1 MMKKKILK
9 LGDNIK
15 GVNSNWKFSG
25 NTAKNFDSHI
35 KKSVPLYDWSHDIS
49 LKLSDFFLNEKTN
62 VYDLGCSTGTF
73 LKELSIRSKEKKH
86 IFYGVDEIKDMC
98 KIATK
103 NNKKRKNVKIIN
115 KKIEDI
121 KFKKSSLITSFY
133 TMQFIHP
140 SKRQY
145 IFNKIYKNLN
155 WSGAFIIFEKVRA
168 PDSRFQDITIQI
180 YNDYKIEQG
189 FTSEEIISKSKSLK
203 GVMDPFSSAANFQML
218 KRAGFKDIITILKFI
233 NFEGFLAVK

>member
-1 MMKKKILK
+1 M
-9 LGDNIK
+9 
-15 GVNSNWKFSG
+15 
-25 NTAKNFDSHI
+25 
-35 KKSVPLYDWSHDIS
+35 YDWSHDIS

-73 LKELSIRSKEKKH
+73 LKELSIRSKERKH
-86 IFYGVDEIKDMC
+86 TFYGIDEVKDMC
-98 KIATK
+98 KIAIK
-103 NNKKRKNVKIIN
+103 NNQKIRNVKIIN

-140 SKRQY
+140 SRRQN

-155 WSGAFIIFEKVRA
+155 WSGAFILFEKVRA
-168 PDSRFQDITIQI
+168 PDARFQDITMQI

-189 FTSEEIISKSKSLK
+189 FTSEEIISKSISLK
-203 GVMDPFSSAANFQML
+203 GVMDPFSSNANFEML
-218 KRAGFKDIITILKFI
+218 KRAGFKDLMSILKFLI
-233 NFEGFLAVK
+233 FEGFLAIK

>member
-1 MMKKKILK
+1 MKKKILK

-15 GVNSNWKFSG
+15 GLSNNWKFSG
-25 NTAKNFDSHI
+25 STAKNFDNHI

-73 LKELSIRSKEKKH
+73 LKELSMRSKEKKH
-86 IFYGVDEIKDMC
+86 IFYGIDEIKDMC
-98 KIATK
+98 KIAIK
-103 NNKKRKNVKIIN
+103 NNQKSKNVKIFN

-140 SKRQY
+140 SKRQS

-155 WSGAFIIFEKVRA
+155 WSGTFILFEKVRA
-168 PDSRFQDITIQI
+168 PDARFQDITMQI
-180 YNDYKIEQG
+180 YNDYKIQQG
-189 FTSEEIISKSKSLK
+189 FTSEEIISKSMSLK
-203 GVMDPFSSAANFQML
+203 GVMDPFSSAANFAML
-218 KRAGFKDIITILKFI
+218 KRAGFKDIMRIMKFL
-233 NFEGFLAVK
+233 NFEGFLAIK

>member
-1 MMKKKILK
+1 
-9 LGDNIK
+9 
-15 GVNSNWKFSG
+15 
-25 NTAKNFDSHI
+25 
-35 KKSVPLYDWSHDIS
+35 
-49 LKLSDFFLNEKTN
+49 
-62 VYDLGCSTGTF
+62 
-73 LKELSIRSKEKKH
+73 
-86 IFYGVDEIKDMC
+86 MC

-103 NNKKRKNVKIIN
+103 NNKKRNNVKIIN

-140 SKRQY
+140 SKRQN

-168 PDSRFQDITIQI
+168 PDARFQDITMQI

-189 FTSEEIISKSKSLK
+189 FTSEEIISKSMSLK
-203 GVMDPFSSAANFQML
+203 GVMDPFSSNANFAML
-218 KRAGFKDIITILKFI
+218 KRAGFKDIMSILKFL
-233 NFEGFLAVK
+233 NFEGFLAIK

>member
-1 MMKKKILK
+1 MKKRILK

-15 GVNSNWKFSG
+15 GISSNWKFSG
-25 NTAKNFDSHI
+25 STAKNFDNHI

-86 IFYGVDEIKDMC
+86 TFYGIDEVKDMC
-98 KIATK
+98 KIAIK
-103 NNKKRKNVKIIN
+103 NNQKRRNVKIIN

-140 SKRQY
+140 SRRQN

-155 WSGAFIIFEKVRA
+155 WSGAFILFEKVRA
-168 PDSRFQDITIQI
+168 PDARFQDITMQI

-189 FTSEEIISKSKSLK
+189 FTSEEIISKSISLK
-203 GVMDPFSSAANFQML
+203 GVMDPFSSNANFEML
-218 KRAGFKDIITILKFI
+218 KRAGFKDVMSILKFL
-233 NFEGFLAVK
+233 NFEGFLAIK

>member
-1 MMKKKILK
+1 MCSKNKKYIDKKKNEKKILK

-15 GVNSNWKFSG
+15 GISSNWKFSG
-25 NTAKNFDSHI
+25 STAKNFDNHI

-73 LKELSIRSKEKKH
+73 LKELSIRSKERKH
-86 IFYGVDEIKDMC
+86 TFYGIDEVKDMC
-98 KIATK
+98 KIAIK
-103 NNKKRKNVKIIN
+103 NNQKIRNVKIIN

-140 SKRQY
+140 SRRQN

-155 WSGAFIIFEKVRA
+155 WSGAFILFEKVRA
-168 PDSRFQDITIQI
+168 P
-180 YNDYKIEQG
+180 
-189 FTSEEIISKSKSLK
+189 
-203 GVMDPFSSAANFQML
+203 VML
-218 KRAGFKDIITILKFI
+218 GFKI
-233 NFEGFLAVK
+233 